1 MRAKFSKYYLIMC
14 SCVLGMLLL
23 CSNVQAQDTLY
34 FQKGFK
40 TFHATASVKTDSL
53 MWEVIDPAYV
63 AVADTFYRSWDAG
76 IYKLKVTPYANGCSG
91 DAFYR
96 NIKAKDDVTIG
107 GGQVHFSQESVNIC
121 PPSDVKPIT
130 GYLELPVYFDGD
142 VLKDGEAYLF
152 KYRIDNGPVQSS
164 FPYNKYN
171 GVLTVNIQGLSV
183 GTHYV
188 RITMLYYKEGYSYQ
202 VDYSTSP
209 KIPTM
214 RIDIQDVPSIGDI
227 NYEK

>member
-1 MRAKFSKYYLIMC
+1 
-14 SCVLGMLLL
+14 MLTL
-23 CSNVQAQDTLY
+23 SFTGVVAQEKHLTIKEGNKTLRV
-34 FQKGFK
+34 GS
-40 TFHATASVKTDSL
+40 ATADNFMWILDNDTIEEVKTDSL
-53 MWEVIDPAYV
+53 PKKWAVGNYQLSVIPFDGV
-63 AVADTFYRSWDAG
+63 
-76 IYKLKVTPYANGCSG
+76 CSG
-91 DAFYR
+91 EPFNA
-96 NIKAKDDVTIG
+96 IIEAKEDPTIG

-121 PPSDVKPIT
+121 PPSDVKPVT

-142 VLKDGEAYLF
+142 VLKDGESYLF

-188 RITMLYYKEGYSYQ
+188 RITMLYYIEGYSYQ